1 MQLHASHFNDDMG
14 IKQDITLNIVQN
26 YNIKKPLSIVLT
38 HFMISMALLNK
49 EMSSRCLQQE

>member
-49 EMSSRCLQQE
+49 EMSSRCL